1 MNEFTAKKLGE
12 VMAFINVGA
21 EQFLQAKTAL
31 SSVLGQDFTNK
42 ANEIYAEHKKNLNH
56 IVQES
61 DLKEVILTKAD
72 KTGVKLTAMANLY
85 MQKPEDWQDS
95 SEVIEWLGFFEGGAI
110 VHFKLAEAAAEEL
123 NLKEVVDFARAGA
136 QWHKDFLGKL
146 EQGISMVA
154 KKRSQT

>member
-21 EQFLQAKTAL
+21 EQFLQAETAL
-31 SSVLGQDFTNK
+31 VSVLGQDFVAL
-42 ANEIYAEHKKNLNH
+42 ANETYTEHKKVLNQ
-56 IVQES
+56 IAEKS

-72 KTGVKLTAMANLY
+72 KTGLKLTAMANLY

-95 SEVIEWLGFFEGGAI
+95 AEVIEWLGFFEGGAI

-123 NLKEVVDFARAGA
+123 NLSEVIGFARAGA
-136 QWHKDFLGKL
+136 RWHQDFLGQL

-154 KKRSQT
+154 KKRSQI